1 MTEPMR
7 QFMVHTLVP
16 LKIFGIDISITNS
29 ALFMMIATT
38 LLIALFYFGVNPKRE
53 IPTRLQVILESLY
66 NFIMDTLRS
75 NVGEEAL
82 PFFPYVF
89 SLFLFIATG
98 NLLGMFPYS
107 FTFTSQII
115 ISFGLALSIFIVVTV
130 VGFIKH
136 GTHYLRLFFPE
147 DVPLYIAPLLIPVE
161 LISYCARP
169 ITLSVRLFANMVAGH
184 AMMKIFAGFA
194 VALASTAFFPL
205 AVLPISM
212 NILLTVFEIFVCILQ
227 AYVFT
232 ILSCIYLNDAINMH

>member
-7 QFMVHTLVP
+7 QFMVHTLIP

-38 LLIALFYFGVNPKRE
+38 LLIALFYFGVNPKNE
-53 IPTRLQVILESLY
+53 IPTRIQVILESLY

-82 PFFPYVF
+82 LFFPYVF

-115 ISFGLALSIFIVVTV
+115 ISFGLALSIFIAVTV

-136 GTHYLRLFFPE
+136 GTHYLRLFLPK

-194 VALASTAFFPL
+194 VALASTTFFPL
-205 AVLPISM
+205 AVVPIVM

>member
-1 MTEPMR
+1 VTDPMH

-16 LKIFGIDISITNS
+16 LHFLGYDISFSNS
-29 ALFMMIATT
+29 ALFMVVATI
-38 LLIALFYFGVNPKRE
+38 LLITLFYFGINPQTE
-53 IPTRLQVILESLY
+53 IPSRTQVVLESLY
-66 NFIMDTLRS
+66 NFITDTLRS
-75 NVGEEAL
+75 SVGEEAL

-89 SLFLFIATG
+89 SLFLFVATG

-107 FTFTSQII
+107 FTFTSQVII
-115 ISFGLALSIFIVVTV
+115 TFGLALTVFIVATI

-136 GTHYLRLFFPE
+136 GPRYLRLFFPE

-161 LISYCARP
+161 LITYCARP

-194 VALASTAFFPL
+194 IALASSALFPL
-205 AVLPISM
+205 AALPIAI
-212 NILLTVFEIFVCILQ
+212 NVLLIVFEIFICILQ

>member
-1 MTEPMR
+1 MTDPMH
-7 QFMVHTLVP
+7 QFMVQTIVP
-16 LKIFGIDISITNS
+16 LHLFGHDISFTNS
-29 ALFMMIATT
+29 ALFMAIATT
-38 LLIALFYFGVNPKRE
+38 LLIALFYFGVNPKTE
-53 IPTRLQVILESLY
+53 IPSRTQVVLESVY
-66 NFIMDTLRS
+66 NFITDTLRS

-89 SLFLFIATG
+89 SIFLFVAAG
-98 NLLGMFPYS
+98 NLLGMLPYS
-107 FTFTSQII
+107 FTFTSQVVV
-115 ISFGLALSIFIVVTV
+115 SFGLAFSIFIAVTII
-130 VGFIKH
+130 GFIKH

-147 DVPLYIAPLLIPVE
+147 DVPIYVAPLLVPVE

-194 VALASTAFFPL
+194 IACASTTFFPL
-205 AVLPISM
+205 AALPIAI
-212 NILLTVFEIFVCILQ
+212 NVLLTVFEIFICILQ